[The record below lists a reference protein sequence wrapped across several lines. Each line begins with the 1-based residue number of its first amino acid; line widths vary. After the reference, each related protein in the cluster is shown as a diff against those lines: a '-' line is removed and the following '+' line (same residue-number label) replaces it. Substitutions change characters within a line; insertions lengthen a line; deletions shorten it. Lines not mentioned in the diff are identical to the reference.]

1 MNIYRD
7 SKRKKCKYY
16 CKGSKKVCEKVKKA
30 AEERN
35 KMLFGGRLHK
45 NREV

>member
-16 CKGSKKVCEKVKKA
+16 CKGSKKVCENVKKA
-30 AEERN
+30 T
-35 KMLFGGRLHK
+35 M
-45 NREV
+45 